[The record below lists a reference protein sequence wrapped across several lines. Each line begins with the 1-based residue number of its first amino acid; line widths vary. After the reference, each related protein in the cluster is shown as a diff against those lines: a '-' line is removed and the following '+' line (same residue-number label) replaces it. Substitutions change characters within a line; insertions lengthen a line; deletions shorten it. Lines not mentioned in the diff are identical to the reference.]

1 MVEMK
6 NKLIR
11 ELMFEED
18 YISTKNFIS
27 EASDN
32 KIYKSKSIEENT
44 DFEYRYSNDNLYF
57 KSEIALWKAVI
68 LQALVD
74 LQSNSKKKIANTYRI
89 KALMW
94 FNLKNEEFL
103 TVCNYAGLFY
113 FIKLSTYS
121 KASSIFLSVVSIKM
135 ASSAF
140 LNGLATLFISCSSL
154 FLIFSSI
161 SS

>member
-1 MVEMK
+1 MPENLPTPK
-6 NKLIR
+6 KSLKQLEKENKKKL
-11 ELMFEED
+11 
-18 YISTKNFIS
+18 
-27 EASDN
+27 N

-44 DFEYRYSNDNLYF
+44 DFEYRYSNNNLYF

-103 TVCNYAGLFY
+103 TVCNYAGLDPKY
-113 FIKLSTYS
+113 VYEKSRIVKENN
-121 KASSIFLSVVSIKM
+121 KFL
-135 ASSAF
+135 
-140 LNGLATLFISCSSL
+140 
-154 FLIFSSI
+154 
-161 SS
+161 

>member
-103 TVCNYAGLFY
+103 TVCNYAGLDPKY
-113 FIKLSTYS
+113 VYEKSRIVKENN
-121 KASSIFLSVVSIKM
+121 KFL
-135 ASSAF
+135 
-140 LNGLATLFISCSSL
+140 
-154 FLIFSSI
+154 
-161 SS
+161 

>member
-6 NKLIR
+6 NKLIK

-18 YISTKNFIS
+18 NFNNIKQQQYNINNINNN
-27 EASDN
+27 DN
-32 KIYKSKSIEENT
+32 NNNNNINNNNNEK
-44 DFEYRYSNDNLYF
+44 DFNYRYSNNNLYF

-94 FNLKNEEFL
+94 FNLKNEEFI
-103 TVCNYAGLFY
+103 TVCNYAGLDPKY
-113 FIKLSTYS
+113 VYEKSRIVKENN
-121 KASSIFLSVVSIKM
+121 K
-135 ASSAF
+135 
-140 LNGLATLFISCSSL
+140 
-154 FLIFSSI
+154 FLI
-161 SS
+161 

>member
-1 MVEMK
+1 MK

-11 ELMFEED
+11 ELKFEED

-103 TVCNYAGLFY
+103 TVCNYAGLDPKY
-113 FIKLSTYS
+113 VYEKSRIVKENN
-121 KASSIFLSVVSIKM
+121 KFL
-135 ASSAF
+135 
-140 LNGLATLFISCSSL
+140 
-154 FLIFSSI
+154 
-161 SS
+161 

>member
-27 EASDN
+27 EAYNNN
-32 KIYKSKSIEENT
+32 KIYKSKSVEENT

-103 TVCNYAGLFY
+103 TVCNYAGLDPKY
-113 FIKLSTYS
+113 VYEKSRIVKENN
-121 KASSIFLSVVSIKM
+121 KFL
-135 ASSAF
+135 
-140 LNGLATLFISCSSL
+140 
-154 FLIFSSI
+154 
-161 SS
+161 

>member
-1 MVEMK
+1 MK

-18 YISTKNFIS
+18 YISTKIFIS

-103 TVCNYAGLFY
+103 TVCNYAGLDPKY
-113 FIKLSTYS
+113 VYEKSRIVKENN
-121 KASSIFLSVVSIKM
+121 KFL
-135 ASSAF
+135 
-140 LNGLATLFISCSSL
+140 
-154 FLIFSSI
+154 
-161 SS
+161 

>member
-1 MVEMK
+1 
-6 NKLIR
+6 
-11 ELMFEED
+11 MFEED

-103 TVCNYAGLFY
+103 TVCNYAGLDPKY
-113 FIKLSTYS
+113 VYEKSRIVKENN
-121 KASSIFLSVVSIKM
+121 KFL
-135 ASSAF
+135 
-140 LNGLATLFISCSSL
+140 
-154 FLIFSSI
+154 
-161 SS
+161 

>member
-1 MVEMK
+1 MK

-32 KIYKSKSIEENT
+32 KIYKSKSIKENT

-103 TVCNYAGLFY
+103 TVCNYAGLDPKY
-113 FIKLSTYS
+113 VYEKSRIVKENN
-121 KASSIFLSVVSIKM
+121 KFL
-135 ASSAF
+135 
-140 LNGLATLFISCSSL
+140 
-154 FLIFSSI
+154 
-161 SS
+161 